1 MSTAKPVALITGGAK
16 GIGRAIARHLV
27 FSGWQTSIIDLPDSG
42 VRRAF
47 ARERNAFIIE
57 GDVRDEETAF
67 DAVAAT
73 VHRYGRL
80 DGVVSN
86 VGIMI
91 RKPLRRLKLSEWY
104 RVLDTNLTAA
114 FLLAR
119 AAEKPLRRARGA
131 IVAIASTRALMSEP
145 NTESY
150 SASRAGCW
158 R

>member
-1 MSTAKPVALITGGAK
+1 MSTAKPVALITGRAK

-86 VGIMI
+86 AGIMI
-91 RKPLRRLKLSEWY
+91 RKPALSVVNKIKNLAPDSARFHVAYVAENSLWFST
-104 RVLDTNLTAA
+104 VL
-114 FLLAR
+114 
-119 AAEKPLRRARGA
+119 
-131 IVAIASTRALMSEP
+131 IH
-145 NTESY
+145 
-150 SASRAGCW
+150 
-158 R
+158 